1 MDTGR
6 GSGNGS
12 HRTSCSS
19 LSFLHQTKPDYK
31 QQIFTADEPEIESLP
46 RDRITSFLSSIDR
59 GACEGYLEYIIWTL
73 GEKGGEFHDTLAEL
87 YMVDSR
93 VKVES
98 GAGVGAEAGAR
109 AKAYDKLLAFLNDS
123 THYRPYRV
131 MNKLSGKGTFSFLF
145 FSFLFLMVD
154 G

>member
-19 LSFLHQTKPDYK
+19 LSSLHQTKPDYK

-98 GAGVGAEAGAR
+98 GAEAGAR
-109 AKAYDKLLAFLNDS
+109 AGAYDKLLAFLNDS

-131 MNKLSGKGTFSFLF
+131 MNKLSGKGTFSL
-145 FSFLFLMVD
+145 SFLFLMVD

>member
-19 LSFLHQTKPDYK
+19 LSFLHQTKPEYK

-98 GAGVGAEAGAR
+98 GAEAG
-109 AKAYDKLLAFLNDS
+109 AYDKLLAFLNDS

-131 MNKLSGKGTFSFLF
+131 MNKLSGKGTFSLSFLF
-145 FSFLFLMVD
+145 FNGRWLT
-154 G
+154 

>member
-19 LSFLHQTKPDYK
+19 LSFLHQTKPEYK

-98 GAGVGAEAGAR
+98 GAR

-131 MNKLSGKGTFSFLF
+131 MNKLSGKGTFSL
-145 FSFLFLMVD
+145 SFLFLMVD

>member
-19 LSFLHQTKPDYK
+19 LSFLHQTKPEYK

-93 VKVES
+93 VE
-98 GAGVGAEAGAR
+98 AQAGAE

-145 FSFLFLMVD
+145 FF
-154 G
+154 